1 MSYSVYITSNLLEMI
16 FLELTHQLQQH
27 FPECL
32 QNAEVVHAAVA
43 PLHVILPS
51 EPLPPNTAGLGT
63 EPHQLA
69 TSSVIT

>member
-1 MSYSVYITSNLLEMI
+1 MI
-16 FLELTHQLQQH
+16 FLELTQSITTA
-27 FPECL
+27 FSRML

-51 EPLPPNTAGLGT
+51 EPLPSNAAGLGT
-63 EPHQLA
+63 EPHRLV